1 MRFLAIVLLTASL
14 AGAQTIETRALNPK
28 VPMVVMLNPA
38 VATTLLFPSPL
49 GGTFGLG
56 LASAQN
62 PNGLV
67 QLDHPDGSGLLILH
81 ALTPSAR
88 VILTVLMDATLYVFD
103 LQAGPSPD
111 IALTFTKAD
120 AAAPR
125 AKELTPEE
133 IAAQRPKYDPE
144 ILLGLLRRG
153 RDAAILRPL
162 YPDLYQGFV
171 AKDVHYTSEN
181 DTWKTTVASI
191 LRFGKEDAVV
201 LRGTVENKQDTP
213 LVFDGRAATV
223 LVSNEVHPVK
233 LLDCL
238 RPIPPH
244 RTVPIDVVIQGD
256 IDGGRANLSAENT
269 YRIELPME
277 SGNVWSLK
285 NGSQPARPFTVP
297 APLQPSPP
305 LTQTSVQKE
314 GK

>member
-1 MRFLAIVLLTASL
+1 MRFVAILFLTASL
-14 AGAQTIETRALNPK
+14 GGAQTIETRTLNPK
-28 VPMVVMLNPA
+28 VPMVVILNPA

-49 GGTFGLG
+49 SGTFGLG
-56 LASAQN
+56 LASAQS

-67 QLDHPDGSGLLILH
+67 QLDHPDGSGLLVLH
-81 ALTPSAR
+81 ALTLSAR

-111 IALTFTKAD
+111 IALTLTKSD
-120 AAAPR
+120 PTAPR

-133 IAAQRPKYDPE
+133 IAAQRPRYDPE

-153 RDAAILRPL
+153 RDGAILRPL

-181 DTWKTTVASI
+181 DTWKTTVASV
-191 LRFGKEDAVV
+191 LRFSKEDAVV

-223 LVSNEVHPVK
+223 LVSNEIHPIK

-256 IDGGRANLSAENT
+256 VDGGRANLSADNS
-269 YRIELPME
+269 YRIELPMD

-285 NGSQPARPFTVP
+285 NGSTPTAPFRVP
-297 APLQPSPP
+297 TPLQAPPP
-305 LTQTSVQKE
+305 LTQTTAQKE